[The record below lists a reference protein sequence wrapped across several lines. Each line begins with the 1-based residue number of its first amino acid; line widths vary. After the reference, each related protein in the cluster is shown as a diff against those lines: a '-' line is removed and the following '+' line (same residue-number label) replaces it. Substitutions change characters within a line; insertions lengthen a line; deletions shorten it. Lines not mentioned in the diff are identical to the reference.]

1 MSKEIEEYIEK
12 IPVLNKLMAF
22 CKKVTVPG
30 LEGTSLYEILEL
42 YGIGIAQG
50 AFSYRAAAIAFSFF
64 MALFPFA
71 LFILNLIPYIPLEGF
86 QEDFLQF
93 VADSV
98 PPNTYDAI
106 ETILKDIMNNSYKS
120 LLSFGILMSIFL
132 MSNGLNAV
140 LGGFESS
147 LHIEIKR
154 GYFRQYAIAIGL
166 SLIFTFLLIITI
178 SSIVISE
185 VFVQKFSNKF
195 QLDDALLVWWARN
208 AFLLIML
215 FVGSSILFKY
225 GTRETKQIPFFNAG
239 AMLTTVLVVV
249 TSYVFGI
256 YVVRFASYN
265 ELYGSIGTLL
275 VLMFYIWI
283 NCMILLLGFELNA
296 IINNHKRKNIIFNGN
311 KNKKQPL

>member
-1 MSKEIEEYIEK
+1 MSKEIEEQIEK

-22 CKKVTVPG
+22 IKTIKVPG
-30 LEGTSLYEILEL
+30 LEGLSLYDLLEL
-42 YGIGIAQG
+42 YGIGIAKG
-50 AFSYRAAAIAFSFF
+50 AFSYRAGAIAFSFF

-86 QEDFLQF
+86 QEDFLRF
-93 VADSV
+93 VSDSV

-106 ETILKDIMNNSYKS
+106 EAILMDIMNNSYKS
-120 LLSFGILMSIFL
+120 LLSSGFFLSIFL

-147 LHIEIKR
+147 YHITITR
-154 GYFRQYAIAIGL
+154 GYFRQYAVAIGL
-166 SLIFTFLLIITI
+166 SIIFSFFLIITV
-178 SSIVISE
+178 SAIVVSE
-185 VFVQKFSNKF
+185 VVIQMLSNRLL
-195 QLDDALLVWWARN
+195 LDDVLFIQLARY
-208 AFLLIML
+208 AFILIML
-215 FVGSSILFKY
+215 FVSASFLFKF

-239 AMLTTVLVVV
+239 AIFTTVLVVIS
-249 TSYVFGI
+249 SYVFGI
-256 YVVRFASYN
+256 YVVRFARYN

-296 IINNHKRKNIIFNGN
+296 TINKLKRKNLYI
-311 KNKKQPL
+311 